1 MAEDKNLLVEDD
13 EVLEDDK
20 DTEYVAVDK
29 PVQEAA
35 QEDNDDDEDDDED
48 SHKSDSTDD
57 DDDRESIRERRR
69 QEKKERKERR
79 EKAIG
84 RDKLELNYLRQR
96 NDELERRVMAVE
108 EFSQQSRISDYDR
121 ELQAAINEAQTAE
134 KIIAK
139 AVEAGN
145 GDDVA
150 KAMRFREQAVAKA
163 QQLAQIKQQAEY
175 TAQQPRQQSQSNI
188 DNDVVRHA
196 QDFLNSNTWYD
207 PQGRDE
213 DSAIVLAIDAKLAQE
228 GFDPKSP
235 EYWDE
240 LQERVERRLPE
251 KFAKQERQVRKP
263 TGGPAVGS
271 GREHAPTST
280 RKEIYISPERK
291 AAMQEAGVWDDP
303 VLRQRYIKRYAEYD
317 RMNKN

>member
-13 EVLEDDK
+13 ELEQEDK
-20 DTEYVAVDK
+20 DTEYVAVEK
-29 PVQEAA
+29 PVEQESHV
-35 QEDNDDDEDDDED
+35 DEDDDDDDEE
-48 SHKSDSTDD
+48 SHKSDSDD
-57 DDDRESIRERRR
+57 EDREAIRERRR

-84 RDKLELNYLRQR
+84 RDKVELNFLRQR

-108 EFSQQSRISDYDR
+108 QFSHQARISDYDR
-121 ELQAAINEAQTAE
+121 ELQAALNEAQTAE

-163 QQLAQIKQQAEY
+163 QQLTQIKQQAEY
-175 TAQQPRQQSQSNI
+175 TAQQPRQQAQAPV
-188 DNDVVRHA
+188 DNELIRHA

-213 DSAIVLAIDAKLAQE
+213 DSAIVLTIDAKLAQE
-228 GFDPKSP
+228 GYDPTTE
-235 EYWDE
+235 EYWEE
-240 LQERVERRLPE
+240 LQERVQRRLPE
-251 KFAKQERQVRKP
+251 KFTKQVASPRKP

-303 VLRQRYIKRYAEYD
+303 VLRSRYIKRYAEYD
-317 RMNKN
+317 KMHKN

>member
-13 EVLEDDK
+13 EELEQDAEG
-20 DTEYVAVDK
+20 TEYVAVDN
-29 PVQEAA
+29 PVNAET
-35 QEDNDDDEDDDED
+35 DDDEDDEKSLKSSDED
-48 SHKSDSTDD
+48 DGDD
-57 DDDRESIRERRR
+57 EDEREAIRERRR

-84 RDKLELNYLRQR
+84 RDKIELNFLRQR
-96 NDELERRVMAVE
+96 NDELERRMMAVE
-108 EFSQQSRISDYDR
+108 THTKQSSLSDIDR
-121 ELQAAINEAQTAE
+121 QINEAVYEAETAE
-134 KIIAK
+134 RIIAK

-145 GDDVA
+145 GEDVT
-150 KAMRFREQAVAKA
+150 KALRYRDQAVAKA
-163 QQLAQIKQQAEY
+163 QQLSQYKQHQEQVAQAPRNTLASEVEHY
-175 TAQQPRQQSQSNI
+175 AQEFMKN
-188 DNDVVRHA
+188 NK
-196 QDFLNSNTWYD
+196 WYD

-213 DSAIVLAIDAKLAQE
+213 DSAIVLAIDNKLAQE
-228 GFDPKSP
+228 GFDPRTE

-240 LQERVERRLPE
+240 LETRVERRLPE
-251 KFAKQERQVRKP
+251 KFAKQQRTPRKP

-271 GREHAPTST
+271 GREHAPAST

-317 RMNKN
+317 RQHKD